1 MTFTLTIN
9 GESAAELLT
18 ALQQLNTTPL
28 KKPQSKPVKAPAKQ
42 QRPAP
47 AAPEKP
53 AAAPAENPVPAP
65 AEQPEPVAEQQPA
78 EPENTDAPAITPE
91 QQLTKIRDLARSLIA
106 AGKSKEV
113 QKVINS
119 TGARMVSKIPED
131 SYTAVWEQLCK
142 IKEDLDAAD

>member
-18 ALQQLNTTPL
+18 ALHQLNTTPL
-28 KKPQSKPVKAPAKQ
+28 EKPQSKPAKAPAKQ

-47 AAPEKP
+47 AALEKP
-53 AAAPAENPVPAP
+53 AAAPAEKQEPA
-65 AEQPEPVAEQQPA
+65 AEEPPQMPWNEQPA
-78 EPENTDAPAITPE
+78 EPEKTDAPAITPE

-142 IKEDLDAAD
+142 IKEELDAAD

>member
-18 ALQQLNTTPL
+18 ALQQLNTTPQE
-28 KKPQSKPVKAPAKQ
+28 KPQSKPVKAPAKQ

-47 AAPEKP
+47 AALEKP